1 MKKINKESGIAS
13 IIILLI
19 VLGIIGVG
27 GGAVYVV
34 TKNRAKVM
42 VSPSPTPTESP
53 STMKMVKR
61 VTVKLNAQ
69 NSSKQSGEAVL
80 TEIDGKVKVE
90 LQLAAGASEV
100 AQPAHIHVGS
110 CPKPGEVKYPLTS
123 VVNGSSET
131 MLDVSLNDLTLG
143 LPLAINVHKS
153 STEPSVY
160 VACGDLT
167 GDGILDMM
175 LDISG
180 GADVD
185 VDVKT
190 GVDADVKAGVDVKV
204 DVDTKVDVNL
214 KVKEFSMT
222 SWYEMKDGKAATNF
236 SLKEIKV
243 KKGDTV
249 RIKVTN
255 TKGNH
260 DFSLDEYG
268 IKKPTPLDQEVV
280 IEFKADKVGSFKY
293 YCSMA
298 GHRMMGQEGTL
309 TVEE

>member
-34 TKNRAKVM
+34 TKNRAKVT
-42 VSPSPTPTESP
+42 VSPSPTPIATLSPSPLLSP
-53 STMKMVKR
+53 ST
-61 VTVKLNAQ
+61 
-69 NSSKQSGEAVL
+69 
-80 TEIDGKVKVE
+80 
-90 LQLAAGASEV
+90 EV
-100 AQPAHIHVGS
+100 MSDQESNI
-110 CPKPGEVKYPLTS
+110 
-123 VVNGSSET
+123 
-131 MLDVSLNDLTLG
+131 
-143 LPLAINVHKS
+143 
-153 STEPSVY
+153 
-160 VACGDLT
+160 
-167 GDGILDMM
+167 
-175 LDISG
+175 
-180 GADVD
+180 
-185 VDVKT
+185 
-190 GVDADVKAGVDVKV
+190 
-204 DVDTKVDVNL
+204 
-214 KVKEFSMT
+214 KEFSMT

-293 YCSMA
+293 YCSMV

-309 TVEE
+309 IVEE